1 MNHEKDRLLEGLY
14 LCAGAGGS
22 GDGPGRHGHGG
33 LQVQEV
39 GSFVGAPNLGSR
51 TLAKE
56 KEAHGIPK
64 SALLVA
70 TEDVIEKRAMD
81 FETFLKYSEVVS
93 DDEAEDGVEG

>member
-1 MNHEKDRLLEGLY
+1 MKFTRTIKSTRY
-14 LCAGAGGS
+14 IF
-22 GDGPGRHGHGG
+22 GDSNRVNGKIE
-33 LQVQEV
+33 VQEV

-70 TEDVIEKRAMD
+70 TEEVIEKRAMD

-93 DDEAEDGVEG
+93 DDEQEDGAEG

>member
-1 MNHEKDRLLEGLY
+1 MKFIRTIKSTRYIFGESKRV
-14 LCAGAGGS
+14 S
-22 GDGPGRHGHGG
+22 GKIE
-33 LQVQEV
+33 VQEV
-39 GSFVGAPNLGSR
+39 GSFVGAPNLGTR

-56 KEAHGIPK
+56 KEGHAIPK

>member
-1 MNHEKDRLLEGLY
+1 MKFTRTIKSTRYIFGESKRVNGKIE
-14 LCAGAGGS
+14 
-22 GDGPGRHGHGG
+22 
-33 LQVQEV
+33 VQEV

-70 TEDVIEKRAMD
+70 TEEVIEKRAMD

-93 DDEAEDGVEG
+93 DDGMEDGEEG

>member
-1 MNHEKDRLLEGLY
+1 MKFTRTIKSTRYIFGDSKRV
-14 LCAGAGGS
+14 S
-22 GDGPGRHGHGG
+22 GKIE
-33 LQVQEV
+33 VQEV

-56 KEAHGIPK
+56 KEDHGIPK

-70 TEDVIEKRAMD
+70 TEDVIEKRAMN

-93 DDEAEDGVEG
+93 DDEAENGVEG

>member
-1 MNHEKDRLLEGLY
+1 MKFTRTIKSTRYIFGESKRV
-14 LCAGAGGS
+14 S
-22 GDGPGRHGHGG
+22 GKIE
-33 LQVQEV
+33 VQEA

-51 TLAKE
+51 ILAKE

-81 FETFLKYSEVVS
+81 FDTFLKYSEVVS
-93 DDEAEDGVEG
+93 DDEPEDGVEG

>member
-1 MNHEKDRLLEGLY
+1 MKFTRTIKSTRYIFGESKRVNGKIEVR
-14 LCAGAGGS
+14 
-22 GDGPGRHGHGG
+22 
-33 LQVQEV
+33 EV

-70 TEDVIEKRAMD
+70 TEEVIEKRAMD

-93 DDEAEDGVEG
+93 DDEQEDGAEG

>member
-1 MNHEKDRLLEGLY
+1 MKFTRTIKFTRYIFGESNRVNGKIE
-14 LCAGAGGS
+14 
-22 GDGPGRHGHGG
+22 
-33 LQVQEV
+33 VQEV

-70 TEDVIEKRAMD
+70 TEELIEKRAMD

-93 DDEAEDGVEG
+93 DDEPEDGAEG

>member
-1 MNHEKDRLLEGLY
+1 MKFTRTIKSTRYIFGESNRV
-14 LCAGAGGS
+14 S
-22 GDGPGRHGHGG
+22 GKIE
-33 LQVQEV
+33 VQEV

-56 KEAHGIPK
+56 KEAHGISK

-70 TEDVIEKRAMD
+70 TEEVIEKRAMD

-93 DDEAEDGVEG
+93 DDEQEDEAEG

>member
-1 MNHEKDRLLEGLY
+1 MKFTRTIKSTRYIFGESKRV
-14 LCAGAGGS
+14 S
-22 GDGPGRHGHGG
+22 GKIEI
-33 LQVQEV
+33 QEV

-51 TLAKE
+51 SLAKE

-70 TEDVIEKRAMD
+70 TEGVIEKRAMD

-93 DDEAEDGVEG
+93 DDEAENGVEG